1 MKINLNFSYRSLNYL
16 GFIFALSLIL
26 YALYA
31 QYILNLEACP
41 LCIFQRVAVIL
52 AGILF
57 LICAIHSPKEIMA
70 KVYHLMITSTCFLGM
85 GISARHVYLQ
95 NLPPDKIPSCGP
107 GLGYLFDTFPIFEV
121 LRMIFTGSGEC
132 AVINWSFIGLSMPS
146 WVFIC
151 FLFLIFISYLANWK
165 TKNYLF

>member
-57 LICAIHSPKEIMA
+57 LISVLKWTLRYFFCLFENITVSPLRIG
-70 KVYHLMITSTCFLGM
+70 FL
-85 GISARHVYLQ
+85 S
-95 NLPPDKIPSCGP
+95 S
-107 GLGYLFDTFPIFEV
+107 
-121 LRMIFTGSGEC
+121 
-132 AVINWSFIGLSMPS
+132 
-146 WVFIC
+146 
-151 FLFLIFISYLANWK
+151 
-165 TKNYLF
+165 